1 MTRWKVLLYSIDL
14 KIGTNQH
21 KGING
26 KRDYPPAA
34 LMEIS
39 NNVLLDGQYHSVPR
53 DTTRSLGVQIEFSK
67 ITKDIY

>member
-1 MTRWKVLLYSIDL
+1 MGEALVSEH
-14 KIGTNQH
+14 N
-21 KGING
+21 NG

-53 DTTRSLGVQIEFSK
+53 DTTRSLGVQVEFSK